1 MTGPHRITLLTQED
15 CHLCEQAKEV
25 LARVAADHVM
35 EVEVISLASNTGQTL
50 ARKAGFMF
58 APGVLV
64 DGVPFGFGRLSER
77 KLRKALTKAG
87 SEDAPHAVDGR
98 TAEG

>member
-35 EVEVISLASNTGQTL
+35 EIEVISLASNTGQTL

-77 KLRKALTKAG
+77 KLRKTLTKH
-87 SEDAPHAVDGR
+87 DLRTPPHAVDGR
-98 TAEG
+98 TADG